1 MPKKPKKPQ
10 KGLKKTKKLMFKK
23 QMLAD
28 ANVSQKAQKV

>member
-1 MPKKPKKPQ
+1 MPKQLKKPQ

-28 ANVSQKAQKV
+28 ANVGQKLQKV